1 MCSSAPSSAVSRAR
15 ADVRRDPAHRRVHH
29 VDPGEPAGHRPQGRL
44 PAGHV
49 RGEHGAVRQGGGQR
63 HGDLRY
69 LLVAED
75 AEQQHAGPGGGLRQ
89 LGCGPDAELRQGG
102 LGLGPA
108 RVHHEV
114 MPGGGEPLDHRKAH
128 PPGTDKPDPRGTH
141 RLPPVAP
148 VPAAVAAPRC
158 QSDHS
163 RLFSYTI
170 SLKLGRAAGT
180 RTAGGL
186 MSDAAH
192 GAAPFET
199 APRPPE
205 GDWLGTPYLS
215 FELFLQFAA
224 TTVDRP
230 EARNALT
237 QAMYFGIR
245 YAVRRV
251 DADPELA
258 GLLIT
263 GTGDVFIPGGDLGKK
278 VSDKWADFNAA
289 PGAFDVLPFDV
300 LRQSVKPVVS
310 AVNGFCQVGGLLIAM
325 CSDLAVVSE
334 RATFRV
340 PELLRGI
347 SDTYYA
353 QLLV

>member
-1 MCSSAPSSAVSRAR
+1 
-15 ADVRRDPAHRRVHH
+15 
-29 VDPGEPAGHRPQGRL
+29 
-44 PAGHV
+44 
-49 RGEHGAVRQGGGQR
+49 
-63 HGDLRY
+63 
-69 LLVAED
+69 
-75 AEQQHAGPGGGLRQ
+75 
-89 LGCGPDAELRQGG
+89 
-102 LGLGPA
+102 
-108 RVHHEV
+108 
-114 MPGGGEPLDHRKAH
+114 
-128 PPGTDKPDPRGTH
+128 
-141 RLPPVAP
+141 
-148 VPAAVAAPRC
+148 
-158 QSDHS
+158 
-163 RLFSYTI
+163 
-170 SLKLGRAAGT
+170 
-180 RTAGGL
+180 
-186 MSDAAH
+186 MSDAAN
-192 GAAPFET
+192 GSAPRQS

-205 GDWLGTPYLS
+205 GDWLGTPYLR
-215 FELFLQFAA
+215 FERHPPFARV
-224 TTVDRP
+224 TVDRP

-245 YAVRRV
+245 YAVRLV

-263 GTGDVFIPGGDLGKK
+263 GVGDVFIPGGDLGKK

-310 AVNGFCQVGGLLIAM
+310 AVNGICQGGGLLIAM

-353 QLLV
+353 QLLARLVGPVRTRDLMFTGRRLTAAEALDWGLVSRVVPHDELIEAATGALVEIVQTAPEARRDIKRVLDQYIGLHDRIAFFDSLQRPESKEGFAAFIEKRSPDWVPELLRRDARA

>member
-1 MCSSAPSSAVSRAR
+1 
-15 ADVRRDPAHRRVHH
+15 
-29 VDPGEPAGHRPQGRL
+29 
-44 PAGHV
+44 
-49 RGEHGAVRQGGGQR
+49 
-63 HGDLRY
+63 
-69 LLVAED
+69 
-75 AEQQHAGPGGGLRQ
+75 
-89 LGCGPDAELRQGG
+89 
-102 LGLGPA
+102 
-108 RVHHEV
+108 
-114 MPGGGEPLDHRKAH
+114 
-128 PPGTDKPDPRGTH
+128 
-141 RLPPVAP
+141 
-148 VPAAVAAPRC
+148 
-158 QSDHS
+158 
-163 RLFSYTI
+163 
-170 SLKLGRAAGT
+170 
-180 RTAGGL
+180 
-186 MSDAAH
+186 MSDAAN
-192 GAAPFET
+192 GSAPAQS

-205 GDWLGTPYLS
+205 GDWLGTPYLR
-215 FELFLQFAA
+215 FERHPPFARV
-224 TTVDRP
+224 TVDRP

-245 YAVRRV
+245 YAVRLV

-263 GTGDVFIPGGDLGKK
+263 GVGEVFIPGGDLGKK

-310 AVNGFCQVGGLLIAM
+310 AVNGICQGGGLLIAM

-353 QLLV
+353 QLLVRLIGPVRTRDLMFTGRRLAAAEALDWGLVSRVVPHDELIKAATGALVEIVQTAPEARRDIKRVLDQYIGLHDRIAFFDSLQRPESREGFAAFIEKRSPDWVPELLRRDARA

>member
-1 MCSSAPSSAVSRAR
+1 
-15 ADVRRDPAHRRVHH
+15 
-29 VDPGEPAGHRPQGRL
+29 
-44 PAGHV
+44 
-49 RGEHGAVRQGGGQR
+49 
-63 HGDLRY
+63 
-69 LLVAED
+69 
-75 AEQQHAGPGGGLRQ
+75 
-89 LGCGPDAELRQGG
+89 
-102 LGLGPA
+102 
-108 RVHHEV
+108 
-114 MPGGGEPLDHRKAH
+114 
-128 PPGTDKPDPRGTH
+128 
-141 RLPPVAP
+141 
-148 VPAAVAAPRC
+148 
-158 QSDHS
+158 
-163 RLFSYTI
+163 
-170 SLKLGRAAGT
+170 
-180 RTAGGL
+180 
-186 MSDAAH
+186 MSDAAN
-192 GAAPFET
+192 GSAPSQP

-205 GDWLGTPYLS
+205 GDWLGTPYLR
-215 FELFLQFAA
+215 FERHPPFARV
-224 TTVDRP
+224 TVDRP

-245 YAVRRV
+245 YAVRLV

-263 GTGDVFIPGGDLGKK
+263 GVGDVFIPGGDLGKK

-310 AVNGFCQVGGLLIAM
+310 AVNGICQGGGLLIAM

-353 QLLV
+353 QLLARLVGPVRTRDLMFTGRRLTAAEALDWGLVSRVVPHDELIEAATGALVEIVQTAPEARRDIKRVLDQYVGLHDRIAFFDSLQRPESREGFAAFMEKRSPTWVPEALRRDGRA